1 MIPAAQAETAA
12 LLTRLTGTAPVETHI
27 SAVFLGPDEVL
38 KLRKAVRLAFLDFST
53 LAERERTAR
62 REFALN
68 REAAPGMYRGVA
80 AVTRAADGSLAL
92 DGAGEVV
99 DWVVRMARVPA
110 EDFLEVLAPKGLDGA
125 LLDQLGDAVAA
136 LHAGLAPV
144 ARDQAAALR
153 LVTHGNAR
161 AALDAGIEPVA
172 VRAWLEAT
180 LAALAARAGWLAAR
194 SADGFVRRCHGD
206 LHLGNLCLW
215 QGRPAAFDALEFDE
229 DLATI
234 DTGYDLAFL
243 LMDLD
248 RVCGRGAANRVMNR
262 YIARSGDAGLVG
274 GLPPFLALRAM
285 VRAHVQAARFKPV
298 ESQDYLRRAMGYLSP
313 AGPRL
318 LAIGGL
324 SGTGKS
330 TLARALAPEIGP
342 APGALVLR
350 SDEIRKR
357 LAGVAPEQRLPPAA
371 YSAKA
376 SEAVFAVI
384 ARQARE
390 ALDSGHAVIA
400 DATYMNE
407 ARREQI
413 AAAAGGA
420 PFLGIWLEAPADLL
434 LERVA
439 ARTGDASDADVGVLR
454 GMLRAGATAGS
465 WLAVPAID
473 REESLGV
480 IRKALEEISFS

>member
-1 MIPAAQAETAA
+1 MIPPAQAETAA
-12 LLTRLTGTAPVETHI
+12 LLKRLTGAAPVETHI
-27 SAVFLGPDEVL
+27 SAVFIGPDEVL

-80 AVTRAADGSLAL
+80 AVTRAADGTLAL
-92 DGAGEVV
+92 DGEGEVV

-110 EDFLEVLAPKGLDGA
+110 GDFLEVMATDGLDDP
-125 LLDQLGDAVAA
+125 LLDGLGDAVAA
-136 LHAGLAPV
+136 LHAGLPPV

-153 LVTHGNAR
+153 QVTHGNAR
-161 AALDAGIEPVA
+161 AALDAGMDPPA

-180 LAALAARAGWLAAR
+180 LAALASRAGWLGQRAA
-194 SADGFVRRCHGD
+194 AGFVRRCHGD

-215 QGRPAAFDALEFDE
+215 QGRPVAFDALEFDE
-229 DLATI
+229 HLATI

-248 RVCGRGAANRVMNR
+248 RRCGRAAANRVLNR
-262 YIARSGDAGLVG
+262 YVARSGDAALVA
-274 GLPPFLALRAM
+274 GLPLFLSLRAM
-285 VRAHVQAARFKPV
+285 VRAHIQAARFQPA
-298 ESQDYLRRAMGYLSP
+298 ESQDYLHRAMGYLAP
-313 AGPRL
+313 PGPRL

-330 TLARALAPEIGP
+330 TLARALAPQLGA

-357 LAGVAPEQRLPPAA
+357 LAGVPPEQRLPPGA
-371 YSAKA
+371 YTPAA
-376 SEAVFAVI
+376 SEAVFALM
-384 ARQARE
+384 AEQARA
-390 ALDSGHAVIA
+390 ALAGGHAVIA
-400 DATYMNE
+400 DATFMDE
-407 ARREQI
+407 ARRRQI

-434 LERVA
+434 LARVA

-454 GMLRAGATAGS
+454 GMLKAGATAGS
-465 WLAVPAID
+465 WRAVPAVTLGN
-473 REESLGV
+473 SLTA
-480 IRKALEEISFS
+480 IRKALD